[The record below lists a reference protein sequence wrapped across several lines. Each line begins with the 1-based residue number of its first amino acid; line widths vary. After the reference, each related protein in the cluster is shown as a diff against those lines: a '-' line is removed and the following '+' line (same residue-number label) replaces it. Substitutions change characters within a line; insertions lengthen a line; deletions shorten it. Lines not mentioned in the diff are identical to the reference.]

1 MLKDNLKKYREAKGY
16 SKLYLSKIS
25 GVPRDTIN
33 QIELHGKEAVLI
45 TTINKLAKALNVTIQ
60 DLLK

>member
-33 QIELHGKEAVLI
+33 QIELHGKEAVLM
-45 TTINKLAKALNVTIQ
+45 TTLKKLAEALDITIQ
-60 DLLK
+60 DLIK